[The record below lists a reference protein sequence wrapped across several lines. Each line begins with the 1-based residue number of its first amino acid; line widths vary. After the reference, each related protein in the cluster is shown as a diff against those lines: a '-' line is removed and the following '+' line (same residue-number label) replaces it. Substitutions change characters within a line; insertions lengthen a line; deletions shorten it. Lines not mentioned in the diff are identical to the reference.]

1 MTTLQHNPASIA
13 PPARNLYSHGVE
25 TRGPGR
31 QLFIAGQVGV
41 RLDGSIPEAFDD
53 QVRQMMDNIGA
64 VLASAGMGFD
74 DIVKITAYCRSAE
87 EIIGYA
93 GIRNGYFSDK
103 PPATTAFVVGGLANP
118 AWLIEADAIA
128 FRAD

>member
-1 MTTLQHNPASIA
+1 MTTLQHNPDTLA

-25 TRGPGR
+25 THGPGR

-128 FRAD
+128 FKAA

>member
-1 MTTLQHNPASIA
+1 MTTIQHNPDTIA

-25 TRGPGR
+25 VRGSER
-31 QLFIAGQVGV
+31 QLFVAGQVGV
-41 RLDGSIPEAFDD
+41 RPDGSISEAFDD
-53 QVRQMMDNIGA
+53 QVRQMMQNIGA

-93 GIRNGYFSDK
+93 GIRNSFFSGN

-118 AWLIEADAIA
+118 DWLIEADAIA
-128 FRAD
+128 FKAD

>member
-1 MTTLQHNPASIA
+1 
-13 PPARNLYSHGVE
+13 
-25 TRGPGR
+25 
-31 QLFIAGQVGV
+31 
-41 RLDGSIPEAFDD
+41 
-53 QVRQMMDNIGA
+53 MMDNIGA

-74 DIVKITAYCRSAE
+74 DIVKITAYCRSSE

-128 FRAD
+128 FKAD